1 MCCGYGERNR
11 RGRVRTTWIQSQG
24 EINTSLVVLWKCDIR
39 LLLWKRGDNLNNCLT
54 LHYLL

>member
-1 MCCGYGERNR
+1 MCCRYGKRNR
-11 RGRVRTTWIQSQG
+11 RVSVRTRWIQSQRA
-24 EINTSLVVLWKCDIR
+24 INTSLVVLWKCDIR